1 MKLEILEMYQTSGMS
16 KLSDLLLGEVIKQGY
31 GKDVENAVSLNADGR
46 LNVHPSDPIIWGG
59 DTVEKLLNAVFK
71 NRITKQK
78 IKGGS
83 FIQTSG
89 VGFSSDLKISSG

>member
-1 MKLEILEMYQTSGMS
+1 MS

-31 GKDVENAVSLNADGR
+31 GKDVETAVSLNADGR
-46 LNVHPSDPIIWGG
+46 LNVHPSDPIIR

-89 VGFSSDLKISSG
+89 VGFSSDLKNSNG